1 MLIFQKLNQHRF
13 SQQQPQH
20 NEPQRLSGV
29 YQYHNAPEVLPE
41 HGLEYDDNV
50 YPVSDKYPVTSMD
63 DYPASFRAQQ
73 YRDNNRPPR
82 IIFGMKMRS
91 FLLVAFVFVLIVVGA
106 VVGGTVGRST
116 SHATGTEA
124 LASESSYVTLLF
136 FRTVVYLY
144 RSRPSSTT
152 SQSLGGVR
160 TIAASGP
167 TATSLKSAT
176 SSTASTTAL
185 STPTFVPLSACP
197 TANNTLYTSSVS
209 NNSSLIPSSD
219 NTTAPVEL
227 TYTRYCNADTP
238 ADFKPLTSGFV
249 YTFDDCIELCATYN
263 TYASGPTSCNVAVYD
278 VQQAR
283 PINCVVG
290 SAQNASVESSGV
302 DGGLAVALLKPS
314 T

>member
-1 MLIFQKLNQHRF
+1 MASTEKLNQHRF

-124 LASESSYVTLLF
+124 LASESS
-136 FRTVVYLY
+136 
-144 RSRPSSTT
+144 PSSTT
-152 SQSLGGVR
+152 SQPLGGVR

-176 SSTASTTAL
+176 STTASTTAL

-209 NNSSLIPSSD
+209 NNSSLVPSSD

-227 TYTRYCNADTP
+227 TYTRYCDAKP
-238 ADFKPLTSGFV
+238 PVDFKPLTSGFV

-263 TYASGPTSCNVAVYD
+263 AYASGPTSCNVAVYD

-290 SAQNASVESSGV
+290 SAQNASVESLGV

>member
-1 MLIFQKLNQHRF
+1 MASTEKLNQHRF

-124 LASESSYVTLLF
+124 LASESS
-136 FRTVVYLY
+136 
-144 RSRPSSTT
+144 PSSTT

-167 TATSLKSAT
+167 TATSLKSVT

-197 TANNTLYTSSVS
+197 IANNTLYTSSVS

-263 TYASGPTSCNVAVYD
+263 AYASGPTSCNVAVYD

-283 PINCVVG
+283 PVNCVVG
-290 SAQNASVESSGV
+290 SAQNVSVESLGV

>member
-1 MLIFQKLNQHRF
+1 MASTEKLNQHRF

-20 NEPQRLSGV
+20 HEPQRLSGV

-106 VVGGTVGRST
+106 VVGGTVGRGT

-124 LASESSYVTLLF
+124 LASESS
-136 FRTVVYLY
+136 
-144 RSRPSSTT
+144 PSSTT

-176 SSTASTTAL
+176 STTASTTAL

-227 TYTRYCNADTP
+227 TYTRYCDADTP
-238 ADFKPLTSGFV
+238 ANFKPLTSGFV

-263 TYASGPTSCNVAVYD
+263 AYAGGSTSCNVAVYD

-283 PINCVVG
+283 PVNCVVG
-290 SAQNASVESSGV
+290 SAQNVSAESLGV
-302 DGGLAVALLKPS
+302 DGSLAVALLKPS

>member
-1 MLIFQKLNQHRF
+1 
-13 SQQQPQH
+13 
-20 NEPQRLSGV
+20 
-29 YQYHNAPEVLPE
+29 
-41 HGLEYDDNV
+41 
-50 YPVSDKYPVTSMD
+50 
-63 DYPASFRAQQ
+63 
-73 YRDNNRPPR
+73 
-82 IIFGMKMRS
+82 MRS

-124 LASESSYVTLLF
+124 LASESS
-136 FRTVVYLY
+136 
-144 RSRPSSTT
+144 PSSTT

-197 TANNTLYTSSVS
+197 IANNTLYTSSVS

-263 TYASGPTSCNVAVYD
+263 VYAGRPTSCNVAVYD

-290 SAQNASVESSGV
+290 SAQNASVESLGV
-302 DGGLAVALLKPS
+302 DGGLA
-314 T
+314 

>member
-1 MLIFQKLNQHRF
+1 MLTFQKLNPHRF

-20 NEPQRLSGV
+20 HEPQRLSGV

-73 YRDNNRPPR
+73 YRDTNNRPPR

-106 VVGGTVGRST
+106 VVGGTVGHSS

-124 LASESSYVTLLF
+124 LANESS
-136 FRTVVYLY
+136 
-144 RSRPSSTT
+144 PSSTT
-152 SQSLGGVR
+152 LQSSGGVR
-160 TIAASGP
+160 TIAASEP
-167 TATSLKSAT
+167 TTASMKPTISAT
-176 SSTASTTAL
+176 ASSTAL
-185 STPTFVPLSACP
+185 STPTFIPLSACP
-197 TANNTLYTSSVS
+197 SANNTLYTSNPST
-209 NNSSLIPSSD
+209 NSSLNPSD
-219 NTTAPVEL
+219 NATTVDL
-227 TYTRYCNADTP
+227 TYTRYCDANKPT
-238 ADFKPLTSGFV
+238 DFKPLTSGFV

-263 TYASGPTSCNVAVYD
+263 VYAVGSSNCNVAVYD

-283 PINCVVG
+283 PVNCVVG
-290 SAQNASVESSGV
+290 SAQNASASSLGV
-302 DGGLAVALLKPS
+302 DGGLAVALLNPS

>member
-1 MLIFQKLNQHRF
+1 MASTEKLNPHRF
-13 SQQQPQH
+13 SQQRPQH
-20 NEPQRLSGV
+20 HEPQRLSGV

-73 YRDNNRPPR
+73 YRDTNNRPPR

-106 VVGGTVGRST
+106 VVGGTVGHNS

-124 LASESSYVTLLF
+124 LANESS
-136 FRTVVYLY
+136 
-144 RSRPSSTT
+144 PSSTT
-152 SQSLGGVR
+152 SQSSGGVR
-160 TIAASGP
+160 TIAASEP
-167 TATSLKSAT
+167 TTASMKPTISAT
-176 SSTASTTAL
+176 ASPTAL
-185 STPTFVPLSACP
+185 STPTFIPLSACP
-197 TANNTLYTSSVS
+197 SANNTLYTSNPST
-209 NNSSLIPSSD
+209 NSSLIPSD
-219 NTTAPVEL
+219 NATTVDL
-227 TYTRYCNADTP
+227 TYTRYCDANKPTN
-238 ADFKPLTSGFV
+238 FKPLTSGFV

-263 TYASGPTSCNVAVYD
+263 AYAGGSSNCNVAVYD

-283 PINCVVG
+283 PVNCVVG
-290 SAQNASVESSGV
+290 SAQNASASSLGV
-302 DGGLAVALLKPS
+302 DGGLAVALLNPS